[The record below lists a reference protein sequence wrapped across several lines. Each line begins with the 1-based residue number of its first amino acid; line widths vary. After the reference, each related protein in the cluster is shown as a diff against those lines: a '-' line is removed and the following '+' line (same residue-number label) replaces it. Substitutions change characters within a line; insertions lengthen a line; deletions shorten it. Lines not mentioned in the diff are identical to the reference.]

1 MEKIIEL
8 LKKSGYSK
16 KTREYFIKKVN
27 VGGLKNPSVFLS
39 FTGPCGDTIEIYLV
53 IKQGI
58 IKKAKFQ
65 ATGCV
70 GAFAS
75 GSALCEMIKEKQLTE
90 ALKIEIEEIIKHL
103 GGLPQSKI
111 HCACLVK
118 RTLEKAIAK
127 FLKS

>member
-16 KTREYFIKKVN
+16 KAIQYFIKKVN
-27 VGGLKNPSVFLS
+27 VGEIKNPSIFLS
-39 FTGPCGDTIEIYLV
+39 YTGPCGDTIEIQLI

-65 ATGCV
+65 ATGCA
-70 GAFAS
+70 GAFTA
-75 GSALCEMIKEKQLTE
+75 GSALCEMIKEKQLAE

-103 GGLPQSKI
+103 EGLPKSKI